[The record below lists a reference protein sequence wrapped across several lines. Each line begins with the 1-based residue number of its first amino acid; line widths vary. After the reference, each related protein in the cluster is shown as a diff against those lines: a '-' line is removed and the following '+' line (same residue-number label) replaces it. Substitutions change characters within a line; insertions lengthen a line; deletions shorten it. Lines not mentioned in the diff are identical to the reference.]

1 MRKATNSEDEP
12 PVWQP
17 SLTVKG
23 HFSDVSDLAW
33 DEHELS
39 LVSAS
44 TDQTTRIFAEH
55 TVPGCWY
62 EVGRPQIH
70 GYDINAIC
78 TVKNTSNEENSAF
91 MSSKILSGGD
101 EKVLRLF
108 EAPYNFVKTMNSLS
122 PHLGA
127 DGTPN
132 MVYSKEHSNAEVENM
147 IEDSAK
153 K

>member
-44 TDQTTRIFAEH
+44 TD
-55 TVPGCWY
+55 
-62 EVGRPQIH
+62 
-70 GYDINAIC
+70 
-78 TVKNTSNEENSAF
+78 
-91 MSSKILSGGD
+91 
-101 EKVLRLF
+101 
-108 EAPYNFVKTMNSLS
+108 
-122 PHLGA
+122 
-127 DGTPN
+127 
-132 MVYSKEHSNAEVENM
+132 
-147 IEDSAK
+147 
-153 K
+153 